1 MATAP
6 SSTDR
11 ALIALGMPV
20 PDSTFARQARE
31 LITTVAQPFLVNHSV
46 RAYAWAVELAVHDR
60 VEFDPEILYVAALL
74 HDIAL
79 VPAYDL
85 GGCFEIDGAIE
96 AERFALAAGEPAARA
111 RAIYD
116 VIALHMADA
125 LPPDPAS
132 EVVLLWD
139 STGTD
144 VTGYRYADVRR
155 ALVPGV
161 LAAYPRLDF
170 KREFGAL
177 FVDQASRKPTCTVA
191 AMVASGKLEAINR
204 APFDS

>member
-1 MATAP
+1 MTTAP
-6 SSTDR
+6 TSTDR

-20 PDSTFARQARE
+20 PDSGFARQARD
-31 LITTVAQPFLVNHSV
+31 LITTVAPPFLVNHSV

-60 VEFDPEILYVAALL
+60 VEFDPEVLYVAALL
-74 HDIAL
+74 HDIGL
-79 VPAYDL
+79 VSAYDV

-96 AERFALAAGEPAARA
+96 AERFALAAGEPAPRA

-116 VIALHMADA
+116 VIALHMSDA
-125 LPPDPAS
+125 LPLDPAS
-132 EVVLLWD
+132 EVGLLWD